1 MTIAGEA
8 ASTEQA
14 FDVVDPA
21 TGSVFATAPN
31 CTPAQLDATFA
42 SAAAAYDSWKA
53 DESERRARLRAA
65 ASAVRDAADEIGR
78 LLTMEQ
84 GKPLVQATGEANA
97 MASTFEY
104 YAGLELPPADVRT
117 SPTAVV
123 EVTRQPLGVVVA
135 IAPWNFPL
143 SLLSWKLAP
152 ALLAGNTVVAKPS
165 PYTPLSTL
173 EVGEVLRDVFPPGV
187 LSVVTGTDEL
197 GAWMT
202 AHPVPRKITFTG
214 SVGVGKKVAVAA
226 APDLKRL
233 TLELGGNDAAIVL
246 EDLDLDAMA
255 DRLFWGAFANNG
267 QTCCAPKRLYVPQAR
282 HDEIVEALVER
293 ARAARVGS
301 GLEPDTQLGPLA
313 NSPQLERIE
322 GLVADAVARG
332 ATAIS
337 GGQKPDGDGY
347 WFAPTIVTGAGEGT
361 SLVDEEQFGPALPV
375 LAYRDV
381 DEAVAAANRSHFG
394 LAGSVWGTDID
405 RLTAVAT
412 RLECGTSWINAHPM
426 VTPSQPFGGVKWSG
440 VGVENGPEGYLSFTD
455 VKVLCR
461 AL

>member
-1 MTIAGEA
+1 MTIDGEA
-8 ASTEQA
+8 APSERT
-14 FDVVDPA
+14 FDVVDPS
-21 TGSVFATAPN
+21 TGSAFAAAPD
-31 CTPAQLDATFA
+31 CTSEQLDAAF
-42 SAAAAYDSWKA
+42 AAAAGAYESWRT
-53 DESERRARLRAA
+53 DEDERRAALRAA
-65 ASAVRDAADEIGR
+65 AAAIREAAGEIGR
-78 LLTMEQ
+78 LLTTEQ
-84 GKPLVQATGEANA
+84 GKPLAQATGEAQA
-97 MASTFEY
+97 MASTLDF
-104 YAGLELPPADVRT
+104 YAELELPPVDVRT
-117 SPTAVV
+117 TATAVV

-173 EVGEVLRDVFPPGV
+173 KVGEVLRGVFPPGV

-214 SVGVGKKVAVAA
+214 SVEVGKKVAASA

-246 EDLDLDAMA
+246 DDADLDAIA
-255 DRLFWGAFANNG
+255 DRLFWGAFSNNG
-267 QTCCAPKRLYVPQAR
+267 QTCCAPKRLYVSSALL
-282 HDEIVEALVER
+282 DDVVEALVER

-301 GLEPDTQLGPLA
+301 GLDEGTQLGPLA
-313 NSPQLERIE
+313 NAPQLRRIQ
-322 GLVADAVARG
+322 GLVGDAVAHG
-332 ATAIS
+332 ARAVS
-337 GGQKPDGDGY
+337 GGQQPEGEGY

-361 SLVDEEQFGPALPV
+361 PLVDEEQFGPALPV
-375 LAYRDV
+375 LPYRDV
-381 DEAVAAANRSHFG
+381 EDAVAAANRTHFG
-394 LAGSVWGTDID
+394 LSGSVWGTDVD
-405 RLTAVAT
+405 RAGAVAR
-412 RLECGTSWINAHPM
+412 RLECGTSWVNAHPM
-426 VTPSQPFGGVKWSG
+426 VTPVQPFGGVKWSG